1 MEFRKHT
8 VILSVIERLRSRRSR
23 TGKTH
28 VQKALALLAVA
39 SEIDI
44 PFEFVLY
51 KHGPYSFDV
60 ERELEQMLSYAAV
73 DVQPNVDGYGVTI
86 RPGSMGPFVK
96 QQASLSPE
104 EEAAIDRVCDLV
116 GSKTVT
122 QLERVATAA
131 WIHRCERIT
140 APQKVAERLHK
151 LKPHVSIAEAKA
163 ADREFR
169 RFQEARQ

>member
-8 VILSVIERLRSRRSR
+8 VILSVIEGLRSRRSR

-28 VQKALALLAVA
+28 VQKALALLAIA
-39 SEIDI
+39 SKVNI

-51 KHGPYSFDV
+51 KHGPYSFDL
-60 ERELEQMLSYAAV
+60 EGELEQMLSYSAV

-86 RPGSMGPFVK
+86 RPGNMGPFVK

-104 EEAAIDRVCDLV
+104 EEDAIDHVCDLV
-116 GSKTVT
+116 ASKTVT

-131 WIHRCERIT
+131 WIRQREGIT
-140 APQKVAERLHK
+140 APQEVAKRLHE
-151 LKPHVSIAEAKA
+151 LKPHVSVTEAKA
-163 ADREFR
+163 ADREFCQ
-169 RFQEARQ
+169 FLKSRQ